1 MGTSPCLLT
10 RIIMGAIEDYINGLE
25 GQENPD
31 LQKVVSDLLGL
42 HNQEMET
49 REAKISSLND
59 EVAQGKTLIAN
70 RDVEITKWKA
80 QNFDLAMQAS
90 GENRQKPRVEGEPI
104 AGDSIRI
111 SDLFTPEIRKRHF
124 NGH

>member
-1 MGTSPCLLT
+1 
-10 RIIMGAIEDYINGLE
+10 MGAIEDYINGLE

-49 REAKISSLND
+49 REAKITSLND
-59 EVAQGKTLIAN
+59 EVAQGKSLIAN

-80 QNFDLAMQAS
+80 QNFDLAMQVS
-90 GENRQKPRVEGEPI
+90 GDNRQKPRVEGEPI

-111 SDLFTPEIRKRHF
+111 SYLFTPEIRKRHF

>member
-1 MGTSPCLLT
+1 MGE
-10 RIIMGAIEDYINGLE
+10 IEDYINGLE

-42 HNQEMET
+42 HNKEMET

-59 EVAQGKTLIAN
+59 EVAQGKNLIAN

-80 QNFDLAMQAS
+80 QNFDLAMQVS
-90 GENRQKPRVEGEPI
+90 GDNSQKPRVEGEPI